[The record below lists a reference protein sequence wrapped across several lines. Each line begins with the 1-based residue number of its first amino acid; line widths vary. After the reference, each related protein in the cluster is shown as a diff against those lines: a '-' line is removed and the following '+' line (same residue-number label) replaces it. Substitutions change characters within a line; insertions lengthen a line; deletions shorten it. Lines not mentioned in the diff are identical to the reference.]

1 MHGLQF
7 DTVTLLQLLII
18 GFAVERLTEIVVE
31 SKIFEP
37 FRKAIGQWATI
48 DPRTIDPDKP
58 LPKSAVLKEY
68 VSYFV
73 KCGYCMSVWI
83 GAAASLAYPV
93 SLYRHQLTDTILSN
107 IVPFAVNFI
116 TSTLLYHGIAN
127 WLHVAFKRLQVGV
140 VDVKDIKVT
149 VEDSRNAS

>member
-7 DTVTLLQLLII
+7 DTVILLQLLII

-37 FRKAIGQWATI
+37 FRKAVGQWATI

-58 LPKSAVLKEY
+58 LPRSAVIKEY
-68 VSYFV
+68 VLYFV
-73 KCGYCMSVWI
+73 KCGYCMSVWV
-83 GAAASLAYPV
+83 GAVASMAYPV
-93 SLYRHQLTDTILSN
+93 SLYRHQITGTMLSSA
-107 IVPFAVNFI
+107 VPFIVNFV
-116 TSTLLYHGIAN
+116 TSTLLYHGVAN

-149 VEDSRNAS
+149 VEDSRNVS